1 MPLTTVSYT
10 ATQSLAYPTIISLVD
25 TSVGS
30 DNTLTSR
37 RIYASLADGTYL
49 VLSGNN
55 NQYTTWPIA
64 DNAIS
69 LNLLPRDSAVQILVQ
84 WMNGSTVVYSKS
96 TLWDFDLATF
106 LFAYQLTQT
115 QTSSP
120 GIVQDA
126 NYFSNKVQ
134 LMVNLSDS
142 EIAVSLAGD
151 IYGAQSSLDRAYFMV
166 TNQNDLF

>member
-1 MPLTTVSYT
+1 MPLTTVLYT
-10 ATQSLAYPTIISLVD
+10 ATQSLAYPTIINLVD
-25 TSVGS
+25 TSVGT

-37 RIYASLADGTYL
+37 RVYATLADGTYL
-49 VLSGNN
+49 VPSGTT
-55 NQYTTWPIA
+55 NQYSTWPIA

-69 LNLLPRDSAVQILVQ
+69 LNILPRDSAVSILVQ
-84 WMNGSTVVYSKS
+84 WMNGNTVVYSK
-96 TLWDFDLATF
+96 TILWDFDLATY

-120 GIVQDA
+120 DIVQDV
-126 NYFSNKVQ
+126 NYFANKVQ

-151 IYGAQSSLDRAYFMV
+151 IYSAQSSLGRAYLMV
-166 TNQNDLF
+166 QNQNDLF